1 MNALTR
7 RFALR
12 VSSFVLACASLSCV
26 AHQQPSVEAA
36 NAVAVEKFVDPRTVY
51 IHGAVKVAVTAPRS
65 EWSRAEEYAL
75 DALKAEALREH
86 PGTTMLFDVVLA
98 PGSSTNSFI
107 ATGIAARARSD

>member
-1 MNALTR
+1 
-7 RFALR
+7 
-12 VSSFVLACASLSCV
+12 
-26 AHQQPSVEAA
+26 VEAA